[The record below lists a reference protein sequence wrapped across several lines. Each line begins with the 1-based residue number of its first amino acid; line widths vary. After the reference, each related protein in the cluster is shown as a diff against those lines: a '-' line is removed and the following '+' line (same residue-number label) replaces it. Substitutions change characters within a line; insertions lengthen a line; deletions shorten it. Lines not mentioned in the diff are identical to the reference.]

1 MIENLFGKNI
11 SHQSNSDRDNSNHGK
26 IEALIFNK
34 LKDSFTKNGDLSYA
48 GELLK
53 IAYEKYPNNIALIQH
68 EESITYK
75 KLYFKS
81 IIFSKKLKASGIKH
95 RDKVL
100 LFAENSIAFYIA
112 YFAIW
117 QIGAIVIPT
126 NIFLHSKEIAYIIK
140 DSGPVAI
147 VCSDS
152 LRNNIENLIT
162 QNALECL
169 PQIFTNQ
176 DIDQDVNIDTQISS
190 NMEKIIAEFEVER
203 LQTEELCLL
212 LYTSGTTGTP
222 KGVML
227 SSRNIM
233 VHAIQTYARFYLMGL
248 SDKERFFGVLPL
260 FHVFAQNTCLW
271 LPFITGS
278 TVIIVKKIDRKLIL
292 EGLNHKPTLFL
303 GFPALFGL
311 LCMMKTAPLDSVKI
325 FVSGADMLPDKIQQG
340 FGIVYGRKICPG
352 YGLSEASPVVAVNYF
367 NHASPTQVVGRP
379 FVGIE
384 CDIRN
389 ENGESL
395 PKNTVGSLWIRG
407 GNIMMGYY
415 NAPDATAKVLIDG
428 WLNTG
433 DLGSLDEHGNLA
445 ISGRTKDI
453 IIHKGFN
460 IYPAEIENVL
470 LRHPSVFK
478 VAVVGQEES
487 GSGQIPVAFVAIKS
501 PERGIEASLRSL
513 CSSNLAAYKVPR
525 KFVCVD
531 DLPMNS
537 TGKVDKKQ
545 LRL

>member
-1 MIENLFGKNI
+1 MNENLFGKNI
-11 SHQSNSDRDNSNHGK
+11 SDNTDHTEIENS
-26 IEALIFNK
+26 IFNK
-34 LKDSFTKNGDLSYA
+34 LKESFIKNGDLSYA
-48 GELLK
+48 GALLK

-68 EESITYK
+68 EKSITYK
-75 KLYFKS
+75 ELYFRS
-81 IIFSKKLKASGIKH
+81 ITFSKKLKAAGIKH

-100 LFAENSIAFYIA
+100 LFAENSIEFYVA

-117 QIGAIVIPT
+117 QIGAVVVPV

-152 LRNNIENLIT
+152 LKSKIEDLVT
-162 QNALECL
+162 QKDIECL
-169 PQIFTNQ
+169 PQLFTSQ
-176 DIDQDVNIDTQISS
+176 EIDLDTNIDAATSS
-190 NMEKIIAEFEVER
+190 NIDSIIAEFEVER

-212 LYTSGTTGTP
+212 LYTSGTTGIP

-227 SSRNIM
+227 SSRNVM
-233 VHAIQTYARFYLMGL
+233 TNAIQTYARFHMIGL
-248 SDKERFFGVLPL
+248 SDDERFFCVLPL

-278 TVIIVKKIDRKLIL
+278 TIIIVKKIDRKLIL
-292 EGLNHKPTLFL
+292 EGLKHKPTLFL

-311 LCMMKTAPLDSVKI
+311 LCMMKTAPLDSIKV

-340 FGIVYGRKICPG
+340 FGIVYGRKICAG
-352 YGLSEASPVVAVNYF
+352 YGLSEAAPVVAVNYF
-367 NHASPTQVVGRP
+367 NQSTPTQVVGRT
-379 FVGIE
+379 FVGLE

-395 PKNTVGSLWIRG
+395 PKNTVGNLWLRG

-415 NAPDATAKVLIDG
+415 NSPETTAKILVNG

-433 DLGSLDEHGNLA
+433 DLGSLDELGNLS

-478 VAVVGQEES
+478 VAVVGQDEP

-525 KFVCVD
+525 KFICVD

-545 LRL
+545 LHL